1 MSAFLAFALIPGV
14 AYAEGVNSSSELLSV
29 ESLSGGDGSFESA
42 VSKGDTPLLKDMGDQ
57 GIFLNSDEEANDSV
71 NAPDKIV
78 EETESL
84 IELIYVASPELI
96 HGESQEMAVLLSPD
110 SILASMTLGFVDA
123 SGAVF
128 EVESHSLIENSA
140 SFIFGETWSSG
151 AYVLSYLQY
160 SLTEEGAVHRISFDS
175 ASYSFEISNVKVS
188 DFEAGDSY
196 YYENQAGRVASS
208 DDLGL
213 ALQES
218 TEGSSS
224 LFSLHGVDALNSA
237 SIIALDPGHGGAD
250 PGAIGNGLRES
261 DLTWSIAMACKER
274 LEGYGFTVVLTR
286 NQYGDYQAGDF
297 KYRVQRALDQGAQV
311 FVSLHINSSSV
322 SSAKGAEVYYPQ
334 IDGTVHTETSANL
347 AQEIQ
352 DRLVALGLSDRGAK
366 DMQIGDEFA
375 VIRQAREAGIPGV
388 LVEHGFISNYGDASA
403 YFSEQGCRSLG
414 YADADAI
421 ANQFFFASDSVSLS
435 SESVQVGSEVSYS
448 ANTNSDSSGLTYSYA
463 WSYEGGWDLWG
474 STLKD
479 TGAMTSAPSGS
490 FTPSRPGDY
499 YVWVDVADASGRT
512 LTTDRAKV
520 SVSALDWSVSGVSAP
535 SSGKVG
541 SPVEF
546 SASVSGPDSS
556 GLTYSYAWSYEGGW
570 DLWGSTLK
578 DTGAMTS
585 APSGSFTPSRPG
597 DYYVWVDVADASG
610 RTLTTDRAKVSV

>member
-1 MSAFLAFALIPGV
+1 MLSKVFSCCMSAFLAFALIPGV

-474 STLKD
+474 STIKD

-490 FTPSRPGDY
+490 FTPSFRFSLERKCSS
-499 YVWVDVADASGRT
+499 WIR
-512 LTTDRAKV
+512 
-520 SVSALDWSVSGVSAP
+520 GVVF
-535 SSGKVG
+535 G
-541 SPVEF
+541 
-546 SASVSGPDSS
+546 
-556 GLTYSYAWSYEGGW
+556 
-570 DLWGSTLK
+570 
-578 DTGAMTS
+578 
-585 APSGSFTPSRPG
+585 
-597 DYYVWVDVADASG
+597 
-610 RTLTTDRAKVSV
+610 